1 MNEFEQV
8 KRIMNDQK
16 THRLIFDPTINLG
29 HVLTFAGFIAT
40 GFGAYST
47 LDKRVAMQE
56 QKTLIAEQ
64 KASEQD
70 QRNSE
75 VLREIKADLKDV
87 RRSVDD
93 VNRNLSRSRP

>member
-1 MNEFEQV
+1 MDKYLPKEGAAGPP
-8 KRIMNDQK
+8 
-16 THRLIFDPTINLG
+16 RLIFDPTINLG
-29 HVLTFAGFIAT
+29 HVLTFAGFIGT
-40 GFGAYST
+40 GFGAYTT

-56 QKTLIAEQ
+56 QKALIAEQ